1 MIRIFS
7 FRRNDL
13 NPTAGKQI
21 EFNQEVVS
29 SFFNFKEDEVD
40 INITYRALH
49 TSDTLNGSRIKNT
62 LKLSPSRGD
71 YKIYRNAD
79 GSDNLKD
86 FFLDKLHLTDAENIN
101 DYFALDKKSEK
112 DYDLYYLPA
121 TTDIANFFSLIK
133 SHNFDF
139 VPIIKTRDTARK
151 DANIKQVIFYG
162 APGTGKSHKVKEIT
176 KGQSKTVVTFH
187 PDTDYASFVGAY
199 KPTLH
204 KDGENITYGF
214 VPQAF
219 AKAYVNAWK
228 NTDQDYYLVI
238 EEINRGNCAQ
248 IFGDIFQLLDRN
260 ADGYSDYVIDVDKD
274 FENYL
279 KEELNDIADYP
290 VKIMDL
296 AKEADLEGDF
306 SFAKI
311 ALPANLHIIATMNT
325 SDQSLFPMD
334 SAFKRR
340 WDWEYRPIDYNK
352 AKEVK
357 IDIDGEQYNWG
368 EFIET
373 VNNKIKE
380 INNSEDK
387 QLGTFFVKA
396 KDGIIPFE
404 QFRSK
409 VMFYL
414 WFEVYKD
421 EAGTADCIFRQTED
435 DSKGFSFGDLF
446 EPNAKDIIKNF
457 LKFLK
462 VSPISP
468 VVAANVETS
477 TDTEKTE

>member
-1 MIRIFS
+1 MIYIRKIFKQ
-7 FRRNDL
+7 DL
-13 NPTAGKQI
+13 RDGKQI
-21 EFNQEVVS
+21 AFPKEPSNEFFHFDFTNRNPDRHISFKFKVIDTSSQYYQYKDQEITTRLYAAS
-29 SFFNFKEDEVD
+29 SESRIDGELKQFL
-40 INITYRALH
+40 R
-49 TSDTLNGSRIKNT
+49 DTLN
-62 LKLSPSRGD
+62 
-71 YKIYRNAD
+71 AQ
-79 GSDNLKD
+79 
-86 FFLDKLHLTDAENIN
+86 IN
-101 DYFALDKKSEK
+101 DVVIFRRLNDNSYEFEYIPQGTTEYMAAIRLLGNNNHSVAITQVTNKEAVVGAKKEC
-112 DYDLYYLPA
+112 L
-121 TTDIANFFSLIK
+121 
-133 SHNFDF
+133 
-139 VPIIKTRDTARK
+139 
-151 DANIKQVIFYG
+151 QQIFYG
-162 APGTGKSHKVKEIT
+162 APGTGKSHRVKEIT
-176 KGQSKTVVTFH
+176 EGQCKTVVTFH
-187 PDTDYASFVGAY
+187 PDTDYSSFVGAY

-204 KDGENITYGF
+204 KDGEKITYGF

-228 NTDQDYYLVI
+228 NTNKDYYLVI

-260 ADGYSDYVIDVDKD
+260 LDGYSDYVIDVDKD
-274 FENYL
+274 FEDYL
-279 KEELNDIADYP
+279 KDELAGIADYP
-290 VKIMDL
+290 AKIMEL

-340 WDWEYRPIDYNK
+340 WDWVYRPIDYNK

-373 VNNKIKE
+373 VNGRIKE
-380 INNSEDK
+380 ISNSEDK

-396 KDGIIPFE
+396 KNGIIPFE

-421 EAGTADCIFRQTED
+421 EAGTADCIFKQTED

-446 EPNAKDIIKNF
+446 EPNATDIIKNF

-462 VSPISP
+462 INPISP
-468 VVAANVETS
+468 VVAASTETS
-477 TDTEKTE
+477 TDTEETE